1 MEYKKMRDES
11 ILEKTKHSRL
21 LYISVILACI
31 VVVQCVTVIVML
43 TFNLKYKK
51 LYDEAL
57 QTQIMMQETIND
69 LSKTTDINDNE

>member
-31 VVVQCVTVIVML
+31 VMVQCVTVIVML
-43 TFNLKYKK
+43 TFNSKYKK

>member
-43 TFNLKYKK
+43 TFNSKYKK

-57 QTQIMMQETIND
+57 ETQIMMQETIND

>member
-43 TFNLKYKK
+43 TFNSKYKK

-57 QTQIMMQETIND
+57 QTQIMMQETINE

>member
-43 TFNLKYKK
+43 RLNSKYKK

-57 QTQIMMQETIND
+57 QTQIMMQETINE

>member
-11 ILEKTKHSRL
+11 ILEKTKHRRL

-43 TFNLKYKK
+43 TFNSKYKK

-57 QTQIMMQETIND
+57 ETQIMMQETINE

>member
-43 TFNLKYKK
+43 TFNSKYKK

-57 QTQIMMQETIND
+57 ETQIMMQETIND
-69 LSKTTDINDNE
+69 LSRTTDINDNE

>member
-43 TFNLKYKK
+43 TFNSKYKK

-57 QTQIMMQETIND
+57 ETQIMMQETINE

>member
-11 ILEKTKHSRL
+11 ILEKTKHRRL
-21 LYISVILACI
+21 LYISVILTCI

-43 TFNLKYKK
+43 TFNSKYKK

-57 QTQIMMQETIND
+57 ETQIMMQETINE

>member
-43 TFNLKYKK
+43 TFNSKYKK

-57 QTQIMMQETIND
+57 ETQIMMQETINE
-69 LSKTTDINDNE
+69 LSRTTDINDNE

>member
-43 TFNLKYKK
+43 TFNSKYKK